1 MLNLVVSLDINNFN
15 GRKSVSVKIKD
26 MRPCSFEQYRF
37 FSAKWAFED
46 IMRGE
51 VEDPKIKARALPNR
65 NEIAAIYRTLH
76 NLKKFEGNA
85 EKLYLLT
92 LKSGMNYCRNFK
104 GTRITRNGRRW
115 KNYGDEGGYCQSKPF
130 GI

>member
-1 MLNLVVSLDINNFN
+1 
-15 GRKSVSVKIKD
+15 
-26 MRPCSFEQYRF
+26 
-37 FSAKWAFED
+37 
-46 IMRGE
+46 MRGE

-92 LKSGMNYCRNFK
+92 LKSGMNYCKLSIIIEILKEQGLLEMVEDGKTMVMKEATAKVNLS
-104 GTRITRNGRRW
+104 
-115 KNYGDEGGYCQSKPF
+115 ESK
-130 GI
+130 ILAQLK